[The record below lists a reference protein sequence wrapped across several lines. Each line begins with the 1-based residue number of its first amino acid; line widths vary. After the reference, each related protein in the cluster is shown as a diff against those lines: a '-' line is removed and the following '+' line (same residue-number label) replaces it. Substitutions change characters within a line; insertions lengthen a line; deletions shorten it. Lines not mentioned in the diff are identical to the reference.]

1 MEVEA
6 EAEVRNCHPELGGE
20 YEEASTHQVLENQPK
35 EGRTQVGETHQQGT
49 VCWLKRA

>member
-20 YEEASTHQVLENQPK
+20 DEKASAHQVLENQPK
-35 EGRTQVGETHQQGT
+35 EGGTQVGETHQQGT